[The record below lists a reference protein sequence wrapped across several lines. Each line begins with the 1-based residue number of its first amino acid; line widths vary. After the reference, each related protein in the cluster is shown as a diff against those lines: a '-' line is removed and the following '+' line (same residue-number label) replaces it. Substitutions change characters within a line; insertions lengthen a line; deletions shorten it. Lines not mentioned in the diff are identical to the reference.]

1 MLKNFFRSPVW
12 KSAPVRLFI
21 NIVWLY
27 VVYAVCRFAFLFEN
41 RAIFANSLSG
51 SDLMTM
57 CAGGWLF
64 DGSAIFYTNALFILM
79 YLLPVHKKETRGYHL
94 ATKLVY
100 VIINAIAIII
110 NLGDSVFF
118 EYRGQRSN
126 MATVQ
131 EFGGEGNIASI
142 IWSEIL
148 PHWYLVLLAALM
160 IWGLWKLYLNPP
172 EPRKPLWRY
181 YVTNSVT
188 LAVAALI
195 AVCAMRGNVFFLSA
209 TRPIGIGY
217 AQRFVK
223 EPLQTGIVLNTPFA
237 LIRTIGQVPDPVPE
251 YFADAATL
259 DSIYSPVHYPA
270 DSTTVNKKN
279 IVILIVES
287 FASEFVGGM
296 NKDLDNGTYKG
307 YTPFADSLLNVSL
320 HYEQSFCNT
329 FFSIDAPPAV
339 FASIPRMSRPFV
351 VTPYA
356 LNDINSIAS
365 ELKNYGYTS
374 AFFHG
379 ADNESLGFNAF
390 TRHAGFDAYFGQDE
404 FYADPRFGGKAEFD
418 GKWGVWDEPF
428 LQFFAAKIGEL
439 PEPFVA
445 SVFTLSSHHPFAVPE
460 KYKAVFPEEGIHKL
474 HKCIRYTDMS
484 LRRFFETASRQP
496 WYKNTIFVLTAD
508 HASSKR
514 THDVYKTEL
523 GGCRVPII
531 FFDPSGQLP
540 VGEQPGIAQ
549 QIDIMPTLL
558 GIVGY
563 DRPYVAFGQ
572 DLLSIAPSDTW
583 AVNCNGIPMLMKG
596 DFIVFFDRKEVTGF
610 YNYKTDPLLKDNLAG
625 KGLPEETE
633 MLTLLKAFIQS
644 YMERMNDNNLTMNP
658 KKSPQIHV

>member
-1 MLKNFFRSPVW
+1 MLRKFFRNPLLNST
-12 KSAPVRLFI
+12 PVRLVL
-21 NIVWLY
+21 NIAWLY
-27 VVYAVCRFAFLFEN
+27 AAYALCRVAFLWEN
-41 RAIFANSLSG
+41 RDIFLNTLSG
-51 SDLMTM
+51 GDLAAMW
-57 CAGGWLF
+57 GGGLLF
-64 DGSAIFYTNALFILM
+64 DGSAIFYTNALFILL
-79 YLLPVHKKETRGYHL
+79 YLLPVHKKETGWYHL
-94 ATKLVY
+94 ATKVIY
-100 VIINAIAIII
+100 VAVNAVAIVI
-110 NLGDSVFF
+110 NLADSVFF

-131 EFGGEGNIASI
+131 EFGGEGNLWSI
-142 IWSEIL
+142 IWSEVL
-148 PHWYLVLLAALM
+148 PHWYLVLLGALM
-160 IWGLWKLYLNPP
+160 IWGLWKLYLNPAQ
-172 EPRKPLWRY
+172 PRRPLWHY
-181 YVTNSVT
+181 YVTNGVT
-188 LAVAALI
+188 LAVAAFV

-237 LIRTIGQVPDPVPE
+237 LIRTIGQVPEQAPD
-251 YFADAATL
+251 YFADSESLEAV
-259 DSIYSPVHYPA
+259 YSPVHYPA
-270 DSTTVNKKN
+270 DSIVANKKN

-287 FASEFVGGM
+287 FASEFVGAL
-296 NKDLDNGTYKG
+296 NKELDNGTYKG
-307 YTPFADSLLNVSL
+307 YTPFADSLLSVSL

-329 FFSIDAPPAV
+329 FFSIDAPPAI

-390 TRHAGFDAYFGQDE
+390 TRHAGFDAYFGQNE
-404 FYADPRFGGKAEFD
+404 FYADPRFGGKSEFD

-445 SVFTLSSHHPFAVPE
+445 SVFTLSSHHPFALPE
-460 KYKAVFPEEGIHKL
+460 KYKEIFPEEGIHKL

-496 WYKNTIFVLTAD
+496 WYGNTIFVLTAD

-523 GGCRVPII
+523 GGCRVPIL
-531 FFDPSGQLP
+531 FFDPSGELP
-540 VGEQPGIAQ
+540 RGEQPGIAQ

-558 GIVGY
+558 GVVGY
-563 DRPYVAFGQ
+563 DRPYVAFGK
-572 DLLSIAPSDTW
+572 DLLSTPAADTW
-583 AVNCNGIPMLMKG
+583 AVNCNGLPMLMKG
-596 DFIVFFDRKEVTGF
+596 DYVIFFDRKEVKGL

-625 KGLPEETE
+625 RGLRQEEE
-633 MLTLLKAFIQS
+633 MLVLLKAFIQS
-644 YMERMNDNNLTMNP
+644 YMERMSDNNLVMNP
-658 KKSPQIHV
+658 KKGLAGHE